1 MSNYESKK
9 LIPMPEPK
17 PYHKMTDKELQN
29 LLKSNINYNVLIPV
43 LIEINLRQNM
53 EILSLKKRI
62 STLETK
68 TLKKPG
74 RKRTTYYLHGKELT
88 DEELIYYII
97 MEKLNTDNIQS
108 IIISQFV
115 EAFRHCWF
123 TQYRDEY
130 EPYRNLNYEDLK
142 TLLINPNN
150 HSIEIVKDYMA
161 SYVNSENK
169 EIILSLYQETCKAF
183 QELYLIAPDAKID
196 FNEGNIGFTKN
207 GTLKYFDLQ

>member
-29 LLKSNINYNVLIPV
+29 LLKSNVNYNVLIPI

-62 STLETK
+62 STLEIK

-88 DEELIYYII
+88 DEKLIYYIDYDYFTI
-97 MEKLNTDNIQS
+97 SELEREVDAPKNSLRNRYNRAKRLANIEKN
-108 IIISQFV
+108 
-115 EAFRHCWF
+115 
-123 TQYRDEY
+123 
-130 EPYRNLNYEDLK
+130 
-142 TLLINPNN
+142 
-150 HSIEIVKDYMA
+150 A
-161 SYVNSENK
+161 SR
-169 EIILSLYQETCKAF
+169 
-183 QELYLIAPDAKID
+183 
-196 FNEGNIGFTKN
+196 
-207 GTLKYFDLQ
+207 

>member
-29 LLKSNINYNVLIPV
+29 LLKSNVNYNVLIPV

-62 STLETK
+62 STLEIK

-88 DEELIYYII
+88 DEKLIYYIDYDYFTI
-97 MEKLNTDNIQS
+97 SELEREVDAPKNSLRNRYNRAKRLANIEKN
-108 IIISQFV
+108 
-115 EAFRHCWF
+115 
-123 TQYRDEY
+123 
-130 EPYRNLNYEDLK
+130 
-142 TLLINPNN
+142 
-150 HSIEIVKDYMA
+150 A
-161 SYVNSENK
+161 SR
-169 EIILSLYQETCKAF
+169 
-183 QELYLIAPDAKID
+183 
-196 FNEGNIGFTKN
+196 
-207 GTLKYFDLQ
+207 

>member
-43 LIEINLRQNM
+43 LIEINLHQNM

-88 DEELIYYII
+88 DDDLIYYIDYDYFTI
-97 MEKLNTDNIQS
+97 SELEREVGAPKNSLRNRYNRAKRLANIEKN
-108 IIISQFV
+108 
-115 EAFRHCWF
+115 
-123 TQYRDEY
+123 
-130 EPYRNLNYEDLK
+130 
-142 TLLINPNN
+142 
-150 HSIEIVKDYMA
+150 A
-161 SYVNSENK
+161 SR
-169 EIILSLYQETCKAF
+169 
-183 QELYLIAPDAKID
+183 
-196 FNEGNIGFTKN
+196 
-207 GTLKYFDLQ
+207 

>member
-1 MSNYESKK
+1 MNNYQSKK

-29 LLKSNINYNVLIPV
+29 LLKSNVNYNVLIPV

-88 DEELIYYII
+88 DEELIYYIDYDYF
-97 MEKLNTDNIQS
+97 T
-108 IIISQFV
+108 ISELEREV
-115 EAFRHCWF
+115 GA
-123 TQYRDEY
+123 
-130 EPYRNLNYEDLK
+130 PKN
-142 TLLINPNN
+142 LLINRYNRAKRLTK
-150 HSIEIVKDYMA
+150 IEKNA
-161 SYVNSENK
+161 SR
-169 EIILSLYQETCKAF
+169 
-183 QELYLIAPDAKID
+183 
-196 FNEGNIGFTKN
+196 
-207 GTLKYFDLQ
+207 